1 MDATGLLR
9 AHADE
14 IVEQSVEAVLGS
26 KLTRYTASGRDSL
39 RGRLTALLDVLVLG
53 VEARDAAPMVAKVS
67 AIAGERYADGFDLQE
82 VQCAI
87 NVLEASVWQVLAREL
102 PVKRF
107 AETIRTVS
115 TILGLA
121 KDALARSYVALA
133 SGRHAQTIDT
143 AALFRGTDGA

>member
-1 MDATGLLR
+1 MDATALLR

-14 IVEQSVEAVLGS
+14 VVEQSVEAVLGS
-26 KLTRYTASGRDSL
+26 KLTRYVSSGRDVL
-39 RGRLTALLDVLVLG
+39 RGRLAALLEVLAAG
-53 VEARDAAPMVAKVS
+53 IEARDAAPMVAKVS
-67 AIAGERYADGFDLQE
+67 EIAGERYADGFELQE

-87 NVLEASVWQVLAREL
+87 NVLEASVWQLLAREL
-102 PVKRF
+102 PVERF
-107 AETIRTVS
+107 AEAIRAVS

-133 SGRHAQTIDT
+133 SGRHAPVVDT